1 MAKFY
6 AIRIGRKPGVYT
18 TWDDA
23 QKQVKGFPGAVF
35 KSFPTK
41 EEAQQFVAM
50 NSEKKT
56 VHPDEYQAYVDGSFN
71 KSRQQYGSGVVILKG
86 DKVIAELSFGGNDPE
101 FISSYQIAGE
111 VFACIEALKWAKAH
125 GVAEIAIFYDYQGIA
140 SWAEKQWKANA
151 PISQAY
157 VALFDEVSKGVKVRF
172 VKVKGHSGDKFNDL
186 ADELADKGTRMA
198 VEAE

>member
-6 AIRIGRKPGVYT
+6 AIRIGRNPGVYT
-18 TWDDA
+18 TWNEA
-23 QKQVKGFPGAVF
+23 QKQVKGFPGAIF

-41 EEAQQFVAM
+41 DEAQQFVDKDA
-50 NSEKKT
+50 EKKT
-56 VHPDEYQAYVDGSFN
+56 VNPDEYQAYVDGSFN
-71 KSRQQYGSGVVILKG
+71 KSRQQYGSGVVILKD
-86 DKVIAELSFGGNDPE
+86 DKVIDKLSFGGNDPA
-101 FISSYQIAGE
+101 FIASYQIAGE
-111 VFACIEALKWAKAH
+111 VFACIAALKWAKANQ
-125 GVAEIAIFYDYQGIA
+125 VDEIAIFYDYQGIA

-157 VALFDEVSKGVKVRF
+157 VALFDEVSKDLKVRF

-198 VEAE
+198 VEE

>member
-18 TWDDA
+18 TWNDA
-23 QKQVKGFPGAVF
+23 RKQVTGFPGAIF

-50 NSEKKT
+50 GSEKKT
-56 VHPDEYQAYVDGSFN
+56 VNPDEYQAYVDGSFN

-86 DKVIAELSFGGNDPE
+86 EKVIAELSFGGNDPE
-101 FISSYQIAGE
+101 LISSYQIAGE
-111 VFACIEALKWAKAH
+111 VFACIEALKWAKANQ
-125 GVAEIAIFYDYQGIA
+125 VDEIAIFYDYQGIA

-151 PISQAY
+151 PISQVY
-157 VALFDEVSKGVKVRF
+157 VALFDEVSKGLKVRF

-198 VEAE
+198 VESE

>member
-6 AIRIGRKPGVYT
+6 AIRIGRNPGVYT
-18 TWDDA
+18 TWNEA
-23 QKQVKGFPGAVF
+23 QKQVKGFPGAIF

-41 EEAQQFVAM
+41 DEAQQFVDKDA
-50 NSEKKT
+50 EKKT
-56 VHPDEYQAYVDGSFN
+56 VNPDEYQAYVDGSFN

-86 DKVIAELSFGGNDPE
+86 DKVIDKLSFGGNDPA
-101 FISSYQIAGE
+101 FIASYQIAGE
-111 VFACIEALKWAKAH
+111 VFACIAALKWAKANQ
-125 GVAEIAIFYDYQGIA
+125 VDEIAIFYDYQGIA

-157 VALFDEVSKGVKVRF
+157 VALFDEVSKDLKVRF

-198 VEAE
+198 VEE